1 LPLSEGGL
9 PCERR
14 YNETGGLP
22 WYREYEET
30 RATKE
35 EAFADAQ
42 QWAREYEALDRFGN
56 MAIALGVI
64 ADPQGGWH
72 GVVNCFHFNT

>member
-1 LPLSEGGL
+1 MRRLPLSEGGL

-56 MAIALGVI
+56 RGHRTICSKSYANEVFA
-64 ADPQGGWH
+64 
-72 GVVNCFHFNT
+72 